1 MEVHD
6 FLLGDDMDLTIV
18 DGDFECGEST
28 QEHQRDLLL
37 ATKGS
42 IRQAPDVGVGVVQE
56 LLNDA
61 GYEDLRRTIQGE
73 LEKDGM
79 SVQRLRANNQGQF
92 EIIAPYVKR

>member
-6 FLLGDDMDLTIV
+6 FILGDDLDLTIV
-18 DGDFECGEST
+18 DGDFERGEST
-28 QEHQRDLLL
+28 LEHQRDILL

-42 IRQAPDVGVGVVQE
+42 FRQVPDVGVGVVQE

-61 GYEDLRRTIQGE
+61 GYEELRRTIQGE

-79 SVQRLRANNQGQF
+79 AVQRLRANEQGEF
-92 EIIAPYVKR
+92 ELVAPYVKR

>member
-18 DGDFECGEST
+18 DGDFEWGEST
-28 QEHQRDLLL
+28 QEHQRDILL

-42 IRQAPDVGVGVVQE
+42 FRQVPDVGVGVVQE

-61 GYEDLRRTIQGE
+61 SYDEIRRTIQQE

-79 SVQRLRANNQGQF
+79 AVKRLKSTEQGQF